1 MDETIKILREQ
12 TVICSQLPAVF
23 DELIKIMRD
32 NSPEVQEPIKKIEKL
47 MRELSANEKAAEEFL
62 KKVNAPNFAEY
73 IAVQNKSL
81 KRDVAEKLLNK
92 AAESQAQLK
101 NQVAELKMLLQS
113 GKDFVEFNLNILART
128 SASET
133 YGDNAQRSSQRNRR
147 MFEANI

>member
-12 TVICSQLPAVF
+12 TVICSRMPDAF
-23 DELIKIMRD
+23 NELIKVMRD
-32 NSPEVQEPIKKIEKL
+32 NSPEVQEPIKKIESI

-73 IAVQNKSL
+73 IAAQDKSL
-81 KRDVAEKLLNK
+81 KRDVAEKLLKK
-92 AAESQAQLK
+92 AAESQTQLRD
-101 NQVAELKMLLQS
+101 QLTELKMLLQS

-133 YGDNAQRSSQRNRR
+133 YGDKAQRTSQRNRR